1 MTKLSTNSCFIKQ
14 RFECYTT
21 PIVIIQKGNKVN
33 SVLLVEKNVYI
44 RHIEKIL
51 DNATKF
57 EKTKIKKGI
66 LNFSINHE
74 RRINDYFKSLE
85 KSGSLTLI
93 SIRESKQPEVD
104 QEFYMGFVRCIKL
117 SLMFVCHLNLYFR

>member
-1 MTKLSTNSCFIKQ
+1 MTKLSTNSYFIKQ

-21 PIVIIQKGNKVN
+21 LIVIIQKGNKVN

>member
-21 PIVIIQKGNKVN
+21 LIVIIQKGNKVN

>member
-1 MTKLSTNSCFIKQ
+1 M
-14 RFECYTT
+14 
-21 PIVIIQKGNKVN
+21 
-33 SVLLVEKNVYI
+33 VERDVYI
-44 RHIEKIL
+44 SHIEKIL
-51 DNATKF
+51 DNVTKF
-57 EKTKIKKGI
+57 EKIKTKKGI